1 MLMKK
6 IFTLLAALVMTMGAF
21 ATDYTDQLVV
31 TVNGVSST
39 QKATISLSQNEN
51 GTYDFSLKNFILE
64 SEGQQMAVGTI
75 ALANCEG
82 TTANGVTS
90 LSVDRTVNISN
101 GNQAGVD
108 MWLGPMLGPVPVRMV
123 AEQRDSSLYAVI
135 DIDMKSTLGQVI
147 KVTFGGGYQIK
158 NSGFEDFHN
167 EVLHNQA
174 YDDNYN
180 VIGWAADTAKIAQV
194 PNAWHSFMSAS
205 GYTTLEDGSYANSP
219 TIVYL
224 ASGLIDPHTY
234 VSNDVRPG
242 STGTHSAK
250 VVARNAFI
258 AIANGTITTGRMNT
272 GSTTAADVAN
282 HAWLDMD
289 STGVDLNGDPFYTV
303 MNGRPDS
310 LAVWVKY
317 NQGTANAEHP
327 YATISAAITDGT
339 YYQDPQDKEYTNVL
353 ATAKNNTIEATGNDW
368 KRIVVPFSYVD
379 RNVNGKALLATIST
393 NADAGQGSEG
403 DSILVDDISLIY
415 NPANATA
422 ISFKGDAVNLAAG
435 NTQTLAKSYANLAVD
450 DIVVTTDN
458 DNAKVFKTLE
468 QSDDNVVATIKVASN
483 DLQNINTYTFTIPN
497 STTGVR
503 AINVEDAKADA
514 APAEIYNINGQRVNN
529 TQPGQVYIIK
539 QGGKTFKVLK

>member
-529 TQPGQVYIIK
+529 AQPGQVYIIK